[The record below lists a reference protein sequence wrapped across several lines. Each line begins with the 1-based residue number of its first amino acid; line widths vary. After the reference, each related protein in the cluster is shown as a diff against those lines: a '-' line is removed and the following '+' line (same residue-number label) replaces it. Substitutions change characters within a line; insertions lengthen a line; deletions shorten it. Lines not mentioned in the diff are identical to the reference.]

1 MYNSHSFA
9 GSSHA
14 SDKASLAL
22 ALLLAGSGQANAAG
36 AFDPQAAGMTG
47 DWGGTRTALI
57 EQGYDLTL
65 DYVGEL
71 GYNAHGGYD
80 QDRTARWSGQFTLGA
95 QLDLQKIL
103 GWQDATFKLA
113 ITEREG
119 RNISNDRISD
129 PRAPMYSS
137 NQEVWGRGQ
146 TWRLTQMWLSQSY
159 FDQRL
164 NVKVGRFGEGED
176 FNSFPCDFQ
185 NLALC
190 GSQMGN
196 WAGSGIWYNWPISQ
210 WAARVKYALAP
221 QLYIQVGVY
230 EHNPSLL
237 EDNNGFKLNFSGGEG
252 VILPV
257 ELLWTPTVNSLP
269 GEYRVGGYYSSAD
282 AADVQSRVVP
292 GDLSS
297 AMASRDSKYGYW
309 LVARQQVTAHQGDR
323 ARGLSLFANV
333 TVQDRETSQVGH
345 FIQAGLTYK
354 GLFDARPED
363 EIGFGVARISTNSR
377 YRNNQKAINQANGQ
391 TDYHSPLYQPV
402 QGNEYDAELYY
413 GVQVAKWLV
422 IRPNIQYVRNPGGVS
437 EVDDAWVVGLKM
449 QNSF

>member
-1 MYNSHSFA
+1 MYNTHLPPRRSRA
-9 GSSHA
+9 LIKVPAAMG
-14 SDKASLAL
+14 LAL
-22 ALLLAGSGQANAAG
+22 CCVGQVMAAG
-36 AFDPQAAGMTG
+36 PFDPNAAGMTG
-47 DWGGTRTALI
+47 DWGGARNELI
-57 EQGYDLTL
+57 EKGYDFTL

-103 GWQDATFKLA
+103 GWQDATFKLS

-146 TWRLTQMWLSQSY
+146 TWRLTQMWISQSY
-159 FDQRL
+159 LDRRL
-164 NVKVGRFGEGED
+164 NLKFGRFGEGED

-196 WAGSGIWYNWPISQ
+196 WAGSNTWYNWPIAQ
-210 WAARVKYALAP
+210 WAGRVKYELVP
-221 QLYIQVGVY
+221 QLYAQIGVY

-237 EDNNGFKLNFSGGEG
+237 EDNNGFKLNMSGGEG
-252 VILPV
+252 LILPV
-257 ELLWTPTVNSLP
+257 ELLWTPTLNALP
-269 GEYRVGGYYSSAD
+269 GEYRIGAYYSSAD
-282 AADVQSRVVP
+282 ASDVEKREVP
-292 GDLSS
+292 GDVSS
-297 AMASRDSKYGYW
+297 DLVSRDSKYGYW
-309 LVARQQVTAHQGDR
+309 LVAQQQVTAHGGDR
-323 ARGLSLFANV
+323 NRGLSLFANV

-345 FIQAGLTYK
+345 FIQLGLTYK
-354 GLFDARPED
+354 GLLDARPQD
-363 EIGFGVARISTNSR
+363 DLGLGVARISTNSR
-377 YRNNQKAINQANGQ
+377 YRNNQKALNQANNQ
-391 TDYHSPLYQPV
+391 TDYRNPGYQPV

-413 GVQVAKWLV
+413 GIHATKWLV
-422 IRPNIQYVRNPGGVS
+422 IRPNIQYVGNPGGVS
-437 EVDDAWVVGLKM
+437 EVDDAWVLGVKM
-449 QNSF
+449 QSSF